1 MGSYAAIADVSTS
14 LLEVLKAGLI
24 DQENPEMSLV
34 SDEDVGLWAPDDENG
49 PVPVTLTL
57 YRVAEHSTEKNAAQQ
72 AVGTTTFRPPP
83 LSLELHYLLTT
94 YPDSNSSAEDPHLLL
109 GRAMQILHDNRVID
123 DDGEETYVSLN
134 PLSMEELAD
143 IWSTVTEASFHP
155 SVSYVVSPVTI
166 ESTRED
172 STQRVLERRIG
183 EAGDS
188 E

>member
-1 MGSYAAIADVSTS
+1 
-14 LLEVLKAGLI
+14 
-24 DQENPEMSLV
+24 
-34 SDEDVGLWAPDDENG
+34 
-49 PVPVTLTL
+49 
-57 YRVAEHSTEKNAAQQ
+57 
-72 AVGTTTFRPPP
+72 
-83 LSLELHYLLTT
+83 
-94 YPDSNSSAEDPHLLL
+94 
-109 GRAMQILHDNRVID
+109 MQILHDNRVID